1 MINNTKI
8 AIIKQ
13 KTSYL
18 EKQNIQS
25 YFEKVMR
32 IANRT
37 KADIIIGP
45 ELSLSSSIEMMPLS
59 YLKEKVE
66 DFSKCLKGKL
76 ILPGTGLAYESETKS
91 MCNIAP
97 IMFKDGSIKYVEKNS
112 SHVEDLIAE
121 SRGLNYKRGNLQ
133 DRIFSDQKN
142 EENFVVEIC
151 RDHGIGKLKQVS
163 IPNINF
169 QFILA
174 NNLLGISPEKTFVK
188 NGGIVVLAEGEKPRN
203 SWAYKKIKGDLLPLR
218 GNETPE
224 YVLFN

>member
-1 MINNTKI
+1 MTDNKKI

-25 YFEKVMR
+25 YFEKIMR
-32 IANRT
+32 VANKT

-45 ELSLSSSIEMMPLS
+45 ELSLSSSIEMVPLS
-59 YLKEKVE
+59 YLKEKIK

-91 MCNIAP
+91 MYNIAP
-97 IMFKDGSIKYVEKNS
+97 IIFKDGSIKYVQKNS

-121 SRGLNYKRGNLQ
+121 SRGLSYRRGNLQ
-133 DRIFSDQKN
+133 DRIFSNQKN
-142 EENFVVEIC
+142 GENFAVEIC

-163 IPNINF
+163 IPNMKF

-174 NNLLGISPEKTFVK
+174 NNLLGISPEKTFVE
-188 NGGIVVLAEGEKPRN
+188 NGGVVVLAEGEKPKN

-224 YVLFN
+224 YILFN